1 MKRFFSDTIFS
12 RMFGLAMAAVIAS
25 HIMTFVL
32 LFVFLGDHL
41 PPHAEPRAELHS
53 EPHRPHSAPHTVVA
67 DPALDF
73 PGAQLAPAPPDNF
86 RPHSPRHD
94 GSLMSGPFFG
104 FVVSMML
111 QLAFLALAAWWGS
124 RSLAK
129 PIQGLADAASLIG
142 DKLNAP
148 ALLESGPSE
157 VRQAARLFNTM
168 QQKIHTQLEE
178 RGRFLASVS
187 HDLRTPLTRMY
198 LRVEQLDNERE
209 KDKLRQDIEEMRQ
222 MLDATLDYLRDST
235 HGAESN
241 DSNAAGQTSGQ
252 LGKLGQSLD
261 IEALLEVLTDDARE
275 QGKPVTLTGN
285 ALPIMAMPA
294 DLRRCLSNLLEN
306 ALNYGKSAHISLH
319 DSASQLV
326 IRISDEGPGIPE
338 DALLQVFEPF
348 YRLSSSRSKHSGGVG
363 LGLAIARE
371 IARQHAG
378 ELLLYNNQP
387 GPGLTAQLT
396 LPRTSPLHALDEKKT
411 T

>member
-41 PPHAEPRAELHS
+41 PPHAPPRFEPAQ
-53 EPHRPHSAPHTVVA
+53 PHSAPHTLA
-67 DPALDF
+67 ASPTLAS
-73 PGAQLAPAPPDNF
+73 PGPQLAPAPPAGL
-86 RPHSPRHD
+86 RPHPPRHD

-111 QLAFLALAAWWGS
+111 QLAFLAFAAWWGS

-157 VRQAARLFNTM
+157 VRLAARLFNKM

-198 LRVEQLDNERE
+198 LRVEHLDNERE

-235 HGAESN
+235 HGSAGN
-241 DSNAAGQTSGQ
+241 DGNAVSQTSGQ
-252 LGKLGQSLD
+252 LYKMGQSLD

-275 QGKPVTLTGN
+275 QGKEVTLTGH
-285 ALPIMAMPA
+285 ALPIMAIPA
-294 DLRRCLSNLLEN
+294 DLRRCLNNLLEN
-306 ALNYGKSAHISLH
+306 ALNYGKSARISLD
-319 DSASQLV
+319 DSASQLI

-348 YRLSSSRSKHSGGVG
+348 YRLSSSRNKHSGGVG

-378 ELLLYNNQP
+378 ELLLYNNLP

-396 LPRTSPLHALDEKKT
+396 LPRTSSQNALAGQ
-411 T
+411 

>member
-25 HIMTFVL
+25 HIITLVL
-32 LFVFLGDHL
+32 LFAFLGDHL
-41 PPHAEPRAELHS
+41 PPHSTSFA
-53 EPHRPHSAPHTVVA
+53 PHSTQSLAQAGPAP
-67 DPALDF
+67 DF
-73 PGAQLAPAPPDNF
+73 PAPPTPPPMPP
-86 RPHSPRHD
+86 PHLRAHPPHNQ
-94 GSLMSGPFFG
+94 SLMSGPFLG
-104 FVVSMML
+104 FFVSMLL
-111 QLAFLALAAWWGS
+111 QLGFLALATFWGS

-129 PIQGLADAASLIG
+129 PIQRLADAASLIG

-157 VRQAARLFNTM
+157 VRQAARIFNSM

-198 LRVEQLDNERE
+198 LRVEHLENERE

-222 MLDATLDYLRDST
+222 MLDATLDYLRDSA
-235 HGAESN
+235 HGSTL
-241 DSNAAGQTSGQ
+241 DSDSKIANTAGQF
-252 LGKLGQSLD
+252 GKLGQSLD

-275 QGKPVTLTGN
+275 QGKEVSLTGN
-285 ALPIMAMPA
+285 TLPIIAIPA

-306 ALNYGKSAHISLH
+306 AVNYGKSAHISLH

-326 IRISDEGPGIPE
+326 IRISDKGPGIPE

-348 YRLSSSRSKHSGGVG
+348 YRLSSSRNKNTGGVG

-371 IARQHAG
+371 IVRQHAG
-378 ELLLYNNQP
+378 QLELYNNVP

-396 LPRTSPLHALDEKKT
+396 LPRTSSHSALDGK
-411 T
+411 